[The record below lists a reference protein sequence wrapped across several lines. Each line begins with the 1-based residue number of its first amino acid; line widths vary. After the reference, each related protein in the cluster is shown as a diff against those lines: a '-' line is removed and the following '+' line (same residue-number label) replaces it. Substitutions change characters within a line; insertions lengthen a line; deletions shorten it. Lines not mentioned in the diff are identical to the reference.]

1 MHKQLVVEENKIPYI
16 SQIQYCA
23 QDSFGDITYMT
34 ETNHRQYQ
42 IWGGYEIE
50 IPIFEQQLITIEIAN
65 FPKNFKGSLYLA
77 MEQGDTIYT
86 LWEIPPEA
94 IDFNN
99 SPLTISISPF
109 SISSWVGTFNRFIFT
124 DEALNILCEASWVQ
138 LTWPQDYGIVI
149 P

>member
-1 MHKQLVVEENKIPYI
+1 
-16 SQIQYCA
+16 
-23 QDSFGDITYMT
+23 
-34 ETNHRQYQ
+34 
-42 IWGGYEIE
+42 
-50 IPIFEQQLITIEIAN
+50 
-65 FPKNFKGSLYLA
+65 

-109 SISSWVGTFNRFIFT
+109 SLSSWVGTFNRFIFT

-138 LTWPQDYGIVI
+138 LTWPQDYGTGI